1 METCDKCGQIIKS
14 KVKRIKSVDIW
25 REINELLGLDFEKYE
40 ERIFGVYRQ
49 KDMLRLRDAIKKLKE
64 VKQDA

>member
-1 METCDKCGQIIKS
+1 MVICDKCGQIIKS

-40 ERIFGVYRQ
+40 ERIFRIYTQ
-49 KDMLRLRDAIKKLKE
+49 KDMIKLRDAIKKLKE